1 MAAFRLRV
9 QDESA
14 GSLGSISETFAEVDI
29 RETPN
34 SPFAGIAAQESH
46 DERTE
51 AMSPLKIL
59 KGACTVVG
67 AAALSA
73 TVLMVALHTFTSL
86 ELPHVER

>member
-34 SPFAGIAAQESH
+34 SPFGDSAQESH

>member
-1 MAAFRLRV
+1 MAP
-9 QDESA
+9 QK
-14 GSLGSISETFAEVDI
+14 
-29 RETPN
+29 
-34 SPFAGIAAQESH
+34 
-46 DERTE
+46 
-51 AMSPLKIL
+51 ML